1 VLCSLLSWSFY
12 WIFQSYL
19 SRPLHGESHDYLRP
33 PDISLLNSWS
43 IYNEHNFVLVTVVRV
58 CDLFSP
64 SRLESSGSSS
74 VTPTRLSSK
83 LTHSGC
89 LVLHRHLLITRQV
102 QNKKW
107 TRKHLR
113 PPWMLAWA
121 GWSFTPLPGGP
132 CSPWVFPTWIPLICL
147 FFPSRRKLYELYE
160 LYESWQGL
168 GRKCRI
174 FCYFLS
180 MVSMAQCLVCQRKLT
195 CERRKILTDLPLTSL
210 VTLGKLFNLWVL

>member
-1 VLCSLLSWSFY
+1 
-12 WIFQSYL
+12 
-19 SRPLHGESHDYLRP
+19 
-33 PDISLLNSWS
+33 
-43 IYNEHNFVLVTVVRV
+43 VTVVCV

-64 SRLESSGSSS
+64 IRLESSGSSS

-83 LTHSGC
+83 LTHSWC
-89 LVLHRHLLITRQV
+89 LVLHRHFLITRQV

-113 PPWMLAWA
+113 PLWMLAWA

-147 FFPSRRKLYELYE
+147 FFPSPRRLYE

-168 GRKCRI
+168 GRKYRI